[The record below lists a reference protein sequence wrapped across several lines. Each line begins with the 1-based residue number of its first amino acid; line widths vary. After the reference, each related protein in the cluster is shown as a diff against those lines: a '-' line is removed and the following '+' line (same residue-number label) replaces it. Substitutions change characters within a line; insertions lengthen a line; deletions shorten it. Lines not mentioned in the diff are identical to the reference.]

1 MKKNMAG
8 LILVLF
14 AIALFMTGCEKKAQ
28 EKEEAQ
34 EASARQLVIQKQTQT
49 EIAEKKIEEKR
60 RELPNQAQ
68 IEMEVILQKPE
79 LPTGCESVAL
89 TMVLKQ
95 KGYPIEKTTIAEE
108 YLIYNR
114 DNSLHV
120 WWGWHL
126 SARTCKYSKPL
137 FETAISAAYSV

>member
-1 MKKNMAG
+1 MAG

-49 EIAEKKIEEKR
+49 EIAEKKIGQLCIR
-60 RELPNQAQ
+60 VCGR
-68 IEMEVILQKPE
+68 
-79 LPTGCESVAL
+79 
-89 TMVLKQ
+89 
-95 KGYPIEKTTIAEE
+95 
-108 YLIYNR
+108 
-114 DNSLHV
+114 SLYV
-120 WWGWHL
+120 WRSGHL
-126 SARTCKYSKPL
+126 SARTYKYGKPL

>member
-49 EIAEKKIEEKR
+49 EIAEKNINEPV
-60 RELPNQAQ
+60 LPIAAR
-68 IEMEVILQKPE
+68 
-79 LPTGCESVAL
+79 AL
-89 TMVLKQ
+89 TPKNCPAMM
-95 KGYPIEKTTIAEE
+95 E
-108 YLIYNR
+108 
-114 DNSLHV
+114 
-120 WWGWHL
+120 
-126 SARTCKYSKPL
+126 SAIL
-137 FETAISAAYSV
+137 

>member
-14 AIALFMTGCEKKAQ
+14 AMALFMTGCEKKAQ

-60 RELPNQAQ
+60 RELPKQAQ
-68 IEMEVILQKPE
+68 VHFVRIIHFPQFKA
-79 LPTGCESVAL
+79 C
-89 TMVLKQ
+89 
-95 KGYPIEKTTIAEE
+95 
-108 YLIYNR
+108 
-114 DNSLHV
+114 
-120 WWGWHL
+120 
-126 SARTCKYSKPL
+126 
-137 FETAISAAYSV
+137 F

>member
-60 RELPNQAQ
+60 RELPKQAQ

-95 KGYPIEKTTIAEE
+95 KGYPIGTTMHPGMWEIPLRMEE
-108 YLIYNR
+108 WASIRQDL
-114 DNSLHV
+114 
-120 WWGWHL
+120 
-126 SARTCKYSKPL
+126 
-137 FETAISAAYSV
+137 

>member
-49 EIAEKKIEEKR
+49 EIAEKKDR
-60 RELPNQAQ
+60 RKKTRAAQAGTDRNGSDPA
-68 IEMEVILQKPE
+68 EA
-79 LPTGCESVAL
+79 G
-89 TMVLKQ
+89 
-95 KGYPIEKTTIAEE
+95 TTD
-108 YLIYNR
+108 R
-114 DNSLHV
+114 V
-120 WWGWHL
+120 
-126 SARTCKYSKPL
+126 
-137 FETAISAAYSV
+137 